1 MKENKGNTLFEFVYL
16 FSELI
21 VIILFATCCKY
32 GEGVHPNTM
41 TNPLSVAAAGAAV
54 STYYPVFVDVH
65 IMIFI
70 GFGFLMVF
78 LKSHSWASVGLNYV
92 IAAYAV
98 QVSILT
104 HFFWKQAFDK
114 PTDEWEKIPLT
125 IDALIV
131 GDFGAGA
138 VLISFGALLGKVSI
152 SQLWCIATLEGIF
165 WGLNEAICVHEYHA
179 NDMGGSMYVHTFGA
193 YFGLAATYFFNR
205 NAAIE
210 DKTKQCEGNYN
221 SQLIAMI
228 GTIFLWMLWPSFNG
242 ALAGPSQ

>member
-1 MKENKGNTLFEFVYL
+1 MKENKGNTLFEFVFFL
-16 FSELI
+16 SELI

-32 GEGVHPNTM
+32 GEGMHPNTM
-41 TNPLSVAAAGAAV
+41 SNIESIAAAAAAV
-54 STYYPVFVDVH
+54 PTYYPVFVDVH

-92 IAAYAV
+92 IAAYAL

-104 HFFWKQAFDK
+104 HFFWKQAFEK
-114 PTDEWEKIPLT
+114 PIDEWEKIPLT
-125 IDALIV
+125 LDALIV

-165 WGLNEAICVHEYHA
+165 WGLNEAICVHEYKA

-242 ALAGPSQ
+242 ALAGPTQ